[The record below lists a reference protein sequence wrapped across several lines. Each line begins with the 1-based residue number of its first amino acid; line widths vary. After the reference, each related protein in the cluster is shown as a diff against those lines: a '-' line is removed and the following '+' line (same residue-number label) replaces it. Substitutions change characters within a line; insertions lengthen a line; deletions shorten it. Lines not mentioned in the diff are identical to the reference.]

1 MGVLRKLFFI
11 CLIFLS
17 IPSFSQIKIDYFYR
31 PARME
36 LETDLS
42 YSYANWTI
50 GFKYNEENNYFRL
63 NDNYVVHS
71 YVQIPL
77 TDYLKWELVYGIK
90 CDYEASLLFEFPK
103 IKFEIGYSKTGLL
116 VEFDFI
122 WKEIELQKVTNF

>member
-1 MGVLRKLFFI
+1 MKKWFLI
-11 CLIFLS
+11 CLMFIS

-42 YSYANWTI
+42 YSYDNWTI
-50 GFKYNEENNYFRL
+50 GFKYNEESNYFRL
-63 NDNYVVHS
+63 NDNYIIHG

-90 CDYEASLLFEFPK
+90 CDYETSLLFEFPK

-116 VEFDFI
+116 LNLILYE
-122 WKEIELQKVTNF
+122 KRQNCRRLQTFRR